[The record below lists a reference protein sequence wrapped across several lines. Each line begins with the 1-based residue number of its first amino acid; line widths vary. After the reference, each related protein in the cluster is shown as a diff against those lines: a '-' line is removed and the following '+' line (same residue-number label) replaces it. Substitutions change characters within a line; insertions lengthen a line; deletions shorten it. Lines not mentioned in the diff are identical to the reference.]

1 MHREV
6 AAGKGT
12 EGTEGTINAHSKGG
26 DIIKTE
32 TVKSEVVAENERKKA
47 ETLAEKN
54 ERKKEYLRSYQRAV
68 RWEREILDE
77 IQRLRESK
85 MFPALALGDGMPK
98 GGGGQADL
106 AEYAAILDGEI
117 EKLKQER
124 LKRARLYRDIEDRI
138 RRMTDDN
145 EQRVLRLKYIQGLTW
160 DGVCDEMG
168 RKWTQVHRFHARA
181 LKNFKME

>member
-1 MHREV
+1 MK
-6 AAGKGT
+6 A
-12 EGTEGTINAHSKGG
+12 
-26 DIIKTE
+26 E
-32 TVKSEVVAENERKKA
+32 TVKFEVVAE
-47 ETLAEKN
+47 N

-68 RWEREILDE
+68 RREREILDE

-85 MFPALALGDGMPK
+85 MFPALAGLDGMPK
-98 GGGGQADL
+98 GSGCQSDL

-124 LKRARLYRDIEDRI
+124 LRRVRLYRDIEDRI

-160 DGVCDEMG
+160 EKVAVEMG
-168 RKWTQVHRFHARA
+168 YSWKQVHRFHARA
-181 LKNFKME
+181 LENFKMT